1 MGSPR
6 ESGSCATALQT
17 FLFGLIDVLSNL
29 ANYGLVIVLSGLLFW
44 LRAAIDQRKGAVIE
58 VLAVTLPIAAFAIAA
73 WVNRVDIGPLE
84 MGFALTPAVV
94 FIFLSLPA
102 IAGVRFAE
110 RMWRGEQP
118 QLSDMFRLTTL
129 TALGTFVV
137 NLLRVDMI
145 GVVCVTMMTL
155 AYLAGDVIRTEP
167 RLHRRVSLLTLAA
180 LALVILWV
188 GLLYVPWPTPTRY
201 VEVVMEAP
209 LNVLLGLL
217 AAPLIWHRLLDRN
230 PLMQRIGYWTQ
241 AVEHRFIKPADAT
254 SQRTLFRLW
263 HFREG
268 VCYLNHGS
276 FGAVPDLIRHKQ
288 RQWQEFV
295 ADEPMDALARHTAT
309 AWQKA
314 RDQLAFWLGSLPEN
328 MALCE
333 NATVAMN
340 EIAGWFPLEPGDE
353 VVLTDHEYGAVKR
366 IWERRATRAGATL
379 KYVTLPMPMLS
390 HEAIVDAVLSACTP
404 KTRLVVFSHIT
415 SPTAILLPVEKL
427 CAALRERN
435 IASCVDGPHAL
446 LQERIHLQRLD
457 CDFYTASCHKWLCAP
472 VGSGFVYVHPRW
484 HERVEPLRLSWG
496 LLPPDKPKNW
506 IDELNWIG
514 TRDYSPYA
522 VLQTAIEFFSRFDYA
537 LLDSRNHQLAC
548 YARNVISESLDT
560 EPLTPESREW
570 FGWMVGVWLPTTG
583 PHNGDHSTLQKR
595 LWERYRI
602 EVPIMRFADRYL
614 VRVSCHL
621 YNTTHDIDLLARKLV
636 EEISRR
642 N

>member
-1 MGSPR
+1 M
-6 ESGSCATALQT
+6 
-17 FLFGLIDVLSNL
+17 LSNL
-29 ANYGLVIVLSGLLFW
+29 ADFGLVIVLSGLLFW

-73 WVNRVDIGPLE
+73 WVNRTDIGLLE
-84 MGFALTPAVV
+84 LGFELTPAVV

-102 IAGVRFAE
+102 IAGLRFAE

-137 NLLRVDMI
+137 NLLRVDVVGI
-145 GVVCVTMMTL
+145 VCVTIMTL

-188 GLLYVPWPTPTRY
+188 GLLYVPWPMPTRY

-209 LNVLLGLL
+209 LGVLLGLL

-230 PLMQRIGYWTQ
+230 PLMQRLGYWTQ
-241 AVEHRFIKPADAT
+241 AVEHRFIKPTDAI

-288 RQWQEFV
+288 RHWQEFV
-295 ADEPMDALARHTAT
+295 ADEPMDALARHTQN

-314 RDQLAFWLGSLPEN
+314 RDQLAFWLGSRPEN

-340 EIAGWFPLEPGDE
+340 EVAGWFPLERGDE
-353 VVLTDHEYGAVKR
+353 VLLTDHEYGAVKR
-366 IWERRATRAGATL
+366 IWERRAARAGATL
-379 KYVTLPMPMLS
+379 KYVTLPMPMIS
-390 HEAIVDAVLSACTP
+390 HDAIVDAVLAACTQQ
-404 KTRLVVFSHIT
+404 TRLVVFSHIT
-415 SPTAILLPVEKL
+415 SPTAIILPVEKL

-435 IASCVDGPHAL
+435 IASCVDGPHAI

-472 VGSGFVYVHPRW
+472 IR
-484 HERVEPLRLSWG
+484 
-496 LLPPDKPKNW
+496 
-506 IDELNWIG
+506 
-514 TRDYSPYA
+514 
-522 VLQTAIEFFSRFDYA
+522 QRF
-537 LLDSRNHQLAC
+537 C
-548 YARNVISESLDT
+548 
-560 EPLTPESREW
+560 
-570 FGWMVGVWLPTTG
+570 
-583 PHNGDHSTLQKR
+583 
-595 LWERYRI
+595 
-602 EVPIMRFADRYL
+602 
-614 VRVSCHL
+614 VRASA
-621 YNTTHDIDLLARKLV
+621 LARSYRALTIELGIV
-636 EEISRR
+636 AAGQT
-642 N
+642 